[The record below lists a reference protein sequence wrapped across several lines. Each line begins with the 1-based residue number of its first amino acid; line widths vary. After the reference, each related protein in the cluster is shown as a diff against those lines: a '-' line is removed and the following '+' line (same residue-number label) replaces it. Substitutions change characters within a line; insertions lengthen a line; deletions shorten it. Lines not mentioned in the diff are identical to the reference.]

1 MKTFSFFPLLITI
14 FLLPFH
20 VYASGT
26 HAVGHSH
33 DDTHLWQAPADM
45 AERINPIEKTH
56 ESIQRGKDLYKKYC
70 ALCHGPEAKGDG
82 PAAGSLK
89 QKPTDLASMA
99 GKHQDGDFSWK
110 IANGRGP
117 MPGWQETLTEKQIW
131 DIVNFI
137 QNL

>member
-1 MKTFSFFPLLITI
+1 MITI

-20 VYASGT
+20 VYANGT
-26 HAVGHSH
+26 HAGGHSH
-33 DDTHLWQAPADM
+33 DDTLHWQAPADM
-45 AERINPIEKTH
+45 AKRINPIEKTP
-56 ESIQRGKDLYKKYC
+56 ESIQLGKDLYKKYC
-70 ALCHGPEAKGDG
+70 ALCHGPEARGDG

-131 DIVNFI
+131 DIVNPTTQHNNI
-137 QNL
+137 DID